1 MVFIPIGAL
10 LFKYGKRNPVIGI
23 IHSFAACGLGYGMHI
38 FISSIDSSLLD
49 ITTQS
54 ANLITSSYH
63 IGSLSTI
70 WIMILAL
77 VIGAVV
83 LTYITET
90 ITAPR
95 LAKYE
100 VDENEIVADKDAL
113 TRRELRGLIFA
124 GAGALLYII
133 IFIYNI
139 IPKVPFG
146 GNLLDYRQARYIDKL
161 FGVDSF
167 FNQGFV
173 FVITILFV
181 ICGLLYAIGAK
192 KITNHRELCT
202 YFSQSL
208 DGIGKVI
215 VLVFFASMFISLLKY
230 TNIGELIT
238 AALSNVI
245 AKSSFTGVLSLML
258 LFVISMVSTL
268 FLPSLTSRW
277 QIMAPTVVPA
287 MMTTGFTPE
296 VIQLVFTVGSSVA
309 YILTP
314 AMAYY
319 VIYVSYIEKY
329 NKEGTGLKKSL
340 TYLLPY
346 SLGIMIMWIVL
357 IVLFYI
363 IRLNIGI
370 STGMLL

>member
-1 MVFIPIGAL
+1 MIP
-10 LFKYGKRNPVIGI
+10 
-23 IHSFAACGLGYGMHI
+23 
-38 FISSIDSSLLD
+38 
-49 ITTQS
+49 
-54 ANLITSSYH
+54 
-63 IGSLSTI
+63 
-70 WIMILAL
+70 AL

-238 AALSNVI
+238 AFLSNVI

>member
-1 MVFIPIGAL
+1 
-10 LFKYGKRNPVIGI
+10 
-23 IHSFAACGLGYGMHI
+23 
-38 FISSIDSSLLD
+38 
-49 ITTQS
+49 
-54 ANLITSSYH
+54 
-63 IGSLSTI
+63 
-70 WIMILAL
+70 
-77 VIGAVV
+77 
-83 LTYITET
+83 
-90 ITAPR
+90 
-95 LAKYE
+95 
-100 VDENEIVADKDAL
+100 
-113 TRRELRGLIFA
+113 
-124 GAGALLYII
+124 
-133 IFIYNI
+133 
-139 IPKVPFG
+139 
-146 GNLLDYRQARYIDKL
+146 
-161 FGVDSF
+161 
-167 FNQGFV
+167 
-173 FVITILFV
+173 
-181 ICGLLYAIGAK
+181 
-192 KITNHRELCT
+192 
-202 YFSQSL
+202 
-208 DGIGKVI
+208 
-215 VLVFFASMFISLLKY
+215 MFISLLKY

-238 AALSNVI
+238 AFLSNVI